1 MKISKNGLDIIKIF
15 ESCVLK
21 TYRCPSN
28 ILTIGWG
35 HTGKDVKEG
44 MIISQFKADYIL
56 QQDVKEREI
65 QINALNLNLNQNQYD
80 SLVSLVYNIGIG
92 TFKRSGLFKM
102 LQVNPNSINIKTE
115 WSKFVCD
122 RNGNKLPG
130 LIRRRNKELDL
141 YFKQ

>member
-1 MKISKNGLDIIKIF
+1 MKITKNGLDIIKIF
-15 ESCVLK
+15 ESCRLK
-21 TYRCPSN
+21 AYRCPSN

-35 HTGKDVKEG
+35 HTGKDVTEN
-44 MIISQFKADYIL
+44 MVISQFKADYLL
-56 QQDVKEREI
+56 QQDVKEREL
-65 QINALNLNLNQNQYD
+65 QINELKLNLNQNQYD

-92 TFKRSGLFKM
+92 TFKRSGLYKM

-130 LIRRRNKELDL
+130 LVRRRNKELEL
-141 YFKQ
+141 YFK